1 MWLRLIEQRQPEKP
15 TSMKNLTKT
24 ALVAAS
30 VALALPSAKAATGD
44 LRIGFN
50 GGGTDYIADLGLYS
64 TILSGGPNEDLSAP
78 LATSGV
84 TYSSS
89 LNVGVVGGF
98 TTGTLTK
105 IPTLFATTLRL
116 GGGNY
121 TSAGSETAP
130 DSVTSR
136 NNMISAAGS
145 ANSLLSGSIASSD
158 PTSWSSTIS
167 LAPSRD
173 GSANNSF
180 VNYLFSGGASGTVNP
195 QDSPLANM
203 GGSHIIVED
212 LWQNGYDTSGNPNGN
227 WTYVGDLTIDL
238 TGSQPTV
245 TYDLAVVPE
254 PGTYALI
261 GVGGILFLG
270 LRRKLAPKSA

>member
-1 MWLRLIEQRQPEKP
+1 
-15 TSMKNLTKT
+15 MKNLTKT

-78 LATSGV
+78 LASSGV
-84 TYSSS
+84 TYSSGV
-89 LNVGVVGGF
+89 NVGVVGGF
-98 TTGTLTK
+98 TTGSLTK
-105 IPTLFATTLRL
+105 IPTLFTTTLRI

-121 TSAGSETAP
+121 TSAGSEAGP

-136 NNMISAAGS
+136 NNMVSAASS
-145 ANSLLSGSIASSD
+145 ANSLVSGSILSSD
-158 PTSWSSTIS
+158 PSSWSSTIS
-167 LAPSRD
+167 LAPSKA

-180 VNYLFSGGASGTVNP
+180 VNYLFGGGASGTVNP
-195 QDSPLANM
+195 QNSPLANM
-203 GGSHIIVED
+203 GGSQVIVED
-212 LWQNGYDTSGNPNGN
+212 LWQNGYDASGNPNGN
-227 WTYVGDLTIDL
+227 WTYVGDLTINL
-238 TGSQPTV
+238 GGSQPTV

-254 PGTYALI
+254 PSTYALI
-261 GVGGILFLG
+261 GIGGLLFLG
-270 LRRKLAPKSA
+270 LRRKLVRKNA

>member
-1 MWLRLIEQRQPEKP
+1 
-15 TSMKNLTKT
+15 MKNLTKT

-30 VALALPSAKAATGD
+30 VALVLPSAKAATGD

-64 TILSGGPNEDLSAP
+64 TILGGGPNEDLSGP
-78 LATSGV
+78 LASSGL

-98 TTGTLTK
+98 TTGTVTK
-105 IPTLFATTLRL
+105 IPTLFTTTLRL

-121 TSAGSETAP
+121 TSAGTETAP
-130 DSVTSR
+130 DSVAAR
-136 NNMISAAGS
+136 NNMVAA
-145 ANSLLSGSIASSD
+145 AANPNSLANGSIASSD
-158 PTSWSSTIS
+158 PSSWSSTIS
-167 LAPSRD
+167 LAPSKA

-180 VNYLFSGGASGTVNP
+180 VNYLFGGGAGGTVSP

-203 GGSHIIVED
+203 SSSVIVED
-212 LWQNGYDTSGNPNGN
+212 LWQNSYSTSGNPNGT

-238 TGSQPTV
+238 SGSQPVV
-245 TYDLAVVPE
+245 TYDLAAVPE
-254 PGTYALI
+254 PSTYSLI
-261 GVGGILFLG
+261 GVGGILLFG
-270 LRRKLAPKSA
+270 LRRKLAPKNA